1 MAAKWGGT
9 IRPVQ
14 NGVFIW
20 TMYGRSALQFL
31 KNVSRYSII
40 KHPQIVALFAACAAP
55 TSSIRARHLTTL
67 RNLKHVHPH

>member
-14 NGVFIW
+14 DEVFIW
-20 TMYGRSALQFL
+20 TLYGSNALRFL

-40 KHPQIVALFAACAAP
+40 KHPQIVALFAACAAS
-55 TSSIRARHLTTL
+55 TSSTRARHLTTL